1 MLRLFFLWVLLLS
14 LLSCSS
20 TVSKQ
25 AVKEVASN
33 AEMIAADV
41 PSDWDNPISMLAD
54 RLWRNRNS
62 ISAIVSI
69 EGSNC
74 GVASS
79 LLQPTEGEDK
89 SALENLFIP
98 YDCLAS
104 NDRGAVALPAGSFW
118 HYRLFYG
125 DGSNYL
131 KDTARDGK
139 SYRKRSIL
147 PKELDSVLELRSIEK
162 AFMASENKFTPEE
175 LDELCPNRCLSSVQR
190 SMFLA
195 RANHFDR
202 INRRQTAAIWRLL
215 GIKFVSF
222 SEVLREEHGQEIIKH
237 LKQAY
242 RAATDASDFILATW
256 VINIWQQKFEDLNQD
271 VLSELLNHNESWGE
285 RLSNQEA
292 PIGYTIPLVGDTF
305 LSDYHYVGYR
315 GVQQSEFKID
325 IIEGAV
331 DHAFLNCGWLFRS
344 DRQVRLQVDLKR
356 GWKIPEDWESCRL
369 ILFGKKGTRVKI
381 WEYPD
386 GSLDDNGNLSA

>member
-20 TVSKQ
+20 TVSEQ

-41 PSDWDNPISMLAD
+41 PSYSDNPRSMDAKS
-54 RLWRNRNS
+54 LWRNRNF

-69 EGSNC
+69 DGSNC

-98 YDCLAS
+98 YDCRAS
-104 NDRGAVALPAGSFW
+104 NDRGAVALPAGSFRY
-118 HYRLFYG
+118 YRVKP
-125 DGSNYL
+125 D
-131 KDTARDGK
+131 
-139 SYRKRSIL
+139 RSFDQYFVESEE
-147 PKELDSVLELRSIEK
+147 PKLRWIEK
-162 AFMASENKFTPEE
+162 GLMAQNEFTPQE
-175 LDELCPNRCLSSVQR
+175 LDEFCLSRCLSSLQI
-190 SMFLA
+190 SMFFA

-202 INRRQTAAIWRLL
+202 TNRRQTAAIWRLL
-215 GIKFVSF
+215 GIKFLSF

-242 RAATDASDFILATW
+242 RAATDASDFTLATW
-256 VINIWQQKFEDLNQD
+256 VINTWQQEFEDLNQD

-331 DHAFLNCGWLFRS
+331 DHAFLNCGWLFGS

-356 GWKIPEDWESCRL
+356 GWKIPENWGGCRL

>member
-20 TVSKQ
+20 TVSEQ

-41 PSDWDNPISMLAD
+41 PNYWDNPVSMSSKS
-54 RLWRNRNS
+54 LWRNRNL

-69 EGSNC
+69 DGSNC

-98 YDCLAS
+98 YDCRAS

-118 HYRLFYG
+118 YYRV
-125 DGSNYL
+125 
-131 KDTARDGK
+131 KRD
-139 SYRKRSIL
+139 RSFDQYFVESEE
-147 PKELDSVLELRSIEK
+147 PKLRWVEK
-162 AFMASENKFTPEE
+162 GFMASENEFTPQE
-175 LDELCPNRCLSSVQR
+175 LDEFCAKKRRCPSSLQI
-190 SMFLA
+190 SMFFA
-195 RANHFDR
+195 RANYFDR
-202 INRRQTAAIWRLL
+202 INRRQTAAIWRLQ
-215 GIKFVSF
+215 GIMLVASSKT
-222 SEVLREEHGQEIIKH
+222 LRKEHGQEIIKH

-242 RAATDASDFILATW
+242 RAATDASDLALATW
-256 VINIWQQKFEDLNQD
+256 VIHIWEEAFEDLNQD
-271 VLSELLNHNESWGE
+271 MLSALLNHKEGWSE
-285 RLSNQEA
+285 RLSNQKA
-292 PIGYTIPLVGDTF
+292 PVGYSIPLVGDTF

-325 IIEGAV
+325 IVEGAV
-331 DHAFLNCGWLFRS
+331 DHAFLNCNWLFGY

-356 GWKIPEDWESCRL
+356 GWKIPEGWGSCRL